1 MTHASTKF
9 IASISALLATV
20 PIAPASAHP
29 TNWSMAGAACVPT
42 GQTASS
48 VGTFS
53 SAGDV
58 GFPAGKLGE
67 IIVTC
72 PVAATIVTAA
82 FLKMTYR
89 DTDGP
94 GGGVQLIAALRQ
106 KSLDNGSVST
116 VPGAQ
121 ISSNAFPAV
130 TSTSYVHRNV
140 PIGAPC
146 TSIFKFDHAHFTY
159 YVQVN
164 IRKTNAAAQGLL
176 ASVDLAN
183 DIIC

>member
-1 MTHASTKF
+1 MTHAPTKF
-9 IASISALLATV
+9 IASISALLAAV

-42 GQTASS
+42 GQTASG
-48 VGTFS
+48 VGTFN

-58 GFPAGKLGE
+58 GLPAGKLGE
-67 IIVTC
+67 VIVTC

-94 GGGVQLIAALRQ
+94 AGGVQLIAALRQ
-106 KSLDNGSVST
+106 KRLDNGSVST

-130 TSTSYVHRNV
+130 ASYAHQSV

-183 DIIC
+183 DLIC

>member
-1 MTHASTKF
+1 MTHAPTKF
-9 IASISALLATV
+9 IASISALLAAV

-42 GQTASS
+42 GQTASG
-48 VGTFS
+48 VGTFN

-58 GFPAGKLGE
+58 GLPAGKLGE
-67 IIVTC
+67 VIVTC

-106 KSLDNGSVST
+106 KRLDNGAVST

-121 ISSNAFPAV
+121 ISSNAFPPVASYAHRSV
-130 TSTSYVHRNV
+130 T
-140 PIGAPC
+140 IGAPC
-146 TSIFKFDHAHFTY
+146 TNIFKFDHAKFTY

-164 IRKTNAAAQGLL
+164 IRKTNANTQGLL

-183 DIIC
+183 DLIC

>member
-1 MTHASTKF
+1 MTHAPTKF

-42 GQTASS
+42 GQTASG
-48 VGTFS
+48 VGTFN

-58 GFPAGKLGE
+58 GLPAGKLGE
-67 IIVTC
+67 VIVTC

-94 GGGVQLIAALRQ
+94 AGGVQLIAALRQ
-106 KSLDNGSVST
+106 KRLDNGSVST

-130 TSTSYVHRNV
+130 ASYAHQSV

-183 DIIC
+183 DLIC

>member
-1 MTHASTKF
+1 
-9 IASISALLATV
+9 
-20 PIAPASAHP
+20 
-29 TNWSMAGAACVPT
+29 MAGAACVPT
-42 GQTASS
+42 GQTASG
-48 VGTFS
+48 VGTFN

-58 GFPAGKLGE
+58 GLPAGKLGE
-67 IIVTC
+67 VIVTC

-94 GGGVQLIAALRQ
+94 AGGVQLIAALRQ
-106 KSLDNGSVST
+106 KRLDNGSVST

-130 TSTSYVHRNV
+130 ASYAHQSV

-183 DIIC
+183 DLIC

>member
-1 MTHASTKF
+1 MTHAPTKF
-9 IASISALLATV
+9 IASISALLAAV

-42 GQTASS
+42 GQTASG
-48 VGTFS
+48 VGTFN

-58 GFPAGKLGE
+58 GLPAGKLGE
-67 IIVTC
+67 VIVTC

-94 GGGVQLIAALRQ
+94 AGGVQLIAALRQ
-106 KSLDNGSVST
+106 KRLDNGSVST

-121 ISSNAFPAV
+121 ISSNAFHAV
-130 TSTSYVHRNV
+130 ASYAHQSV

-183 DIIC
+183 DLIC

>member
-1 MTHASTKF
+1 MTHAPTKF
-9 IASISALLATV
+9 IASISALLAAV

-42 GQTASS
+42 GQTASG
-48 VGTFS
+48 VGTFN

-58 GFPAGKLGE
+58 GLPAGKLGE
-67 IIVTC
+67 VIVTC

-94 GGGVQLIAALRQ
+94 AGGVQLIAALRQ
-106 KSLDNGSVST
+106 KRLDNGSVST

-130 TSTSYVHRNV
+130 ASYAHQSV

-146 TSIFKFDHAHFTY
+146 TSIFTFDHAHFTY

-183 DIIC
+183 DLIC

>member
-1 MTHASTKF
+1 MTHAPTKF
-9 IASISALLATV
+9 IASISALLAAV

-42 GQTASS
+42 GQTASG

-106 KSLDNGSVST
+106 KRLDNGSVST
-116 VPGAQ
+116 VPGAS

-130 TSTSYVHRNV
+130 ASYAHRSV
-140 PIGAPC
+140 TIGAPC
-146 TSIFKFDHAHFTY
+146 TSIFKFDHAKFTY

-164 IRKTNAAAQGLL
+164 IRKTNPNTQGLL

-183 DIIC
+183 DLIC

>member
-1 MTHASTKF
+1 MTHAPTKF
-9 IASISALLATV
+9 IASISALLAAV

-42 GQTASS
+42 GQTASG
-48 VGTFS
+48 VGTFN

-58 GFPAGKLGE
+58 GLPAGKLGE
-67 IIVTC
+67 VIVTC

-106 KSLDNGSVST
+106 KRLDNGSVST

-130 TSTSYVHRNV
+130 ASYAHQSV

-146 TSIFKFDHAHFTY
+146 TSIFKFDHAKFTY

-164 IRKTNAAAQGLL
+164 IRKTNANTQGLL

-183 DIIC
+183 DLIC

>member
-1 MTHASTKF
+1 MTHAPTKF
-9 IASISALLATV
+9 IASISALLAAV

-42 GQTASS
+42 GQTASG
-48 VGTFS
+48 VGTFN

-58 GFPAGKLGE
+58 GLPAGKLGE
-67 IIVTC
+67 VIVTC

-94 GGGVQLIAALRQ
+94 AGGVQLIAALRQ
-106 KSLDNGSVST
+106 KRLDNGSVST

-130 TSTSYVHRNV
+130 ASYAHQSV

-164 IRKTNAAAQGLL
+164 IRKTNATAQGLL

>member
-1 MTHASTKF
+1 MTHPSTKF

-42 GQTASS
+42 GQTASG
-48 VGTFS
+48 VGTFN

-58 GFPAGKLGE
+58 GLPAGKLGE
-67 IIVTC
+67 VIVTC

-94 GGGVQLIAALRQ
+94 AGGVQLIAALRQ
-106 KSLDNGSVST
+106 KRLDNGSVST

-130 TSTSYVHRNV
+130 ASYAHQSV

-183 DIIC
+183 DLIC